1 MFCNYCGSPNPNDSS
16 FCSACGK
23 AIGAHA
29 SPPARAE
36 IPAAGSAVA
45 AGPLPP
51 QPPAPPA
58 VAFPPQPPQM
68 QPQPSAPGKT
78 RVGLWILVGFA
89 ACLVLV
95 ILMALVFRQ
104 NQSASGETSVVI
116 PDSAPVQD
124 NSAAEAPAAPA
135 PAPDNPPAAAPPA
148 QAPPPPAAPQ
158 NPIVGQWKT
167 TTLIGDTILTFT
179 DEGRYTIKSAL
190 VSDAGVYV
198 FSSGDGTL
206 RLQPDAVFSHDIVVW
221 QCQLSGDSLSVVDP
235 DGAGHVY
242 TRLPQ

>member
-1 MFCNYCGSPNPNDSS
+1 MFCNYCGSPNPDDSS

-23 AIGAHA
+23 GIGAHA
-29 SPPARAE
+29 NAPRPE
-36 IPAAGSAVA
+36 IPGPVP
-45 AGPLPP
+45 AGPAASLPAPAQPPVSQPAQLPPPMQP
-51 QPPAPPA
+51 QPPAA
-58 VAFPPQPPQM
+58 
-68 QPQPSAPGKT
+68 GKSKI
-78 RVGLWILVGFA
+78 GLWILVGFA
-89 ACLVLV
+89 ACLVIVLAV
-95 ILMALVFRQ
+95 AWGFRQ
-104 NQSASGETSVVI
+104 NQSAPEQTYAVI
-116 PDSAPVQD
+116 PDSAPVQNLQD
-124 NSAAEAPAAPA
+124 DSAAQA
-135 PAPDNPPAAAPPA
+135 PPAAAPVAPVVDAAPA

-179 DEGRYTIKSAL
+179 DGGRYTIKSAL

-206 RLQPDAVFSHDIVVW
+206 RLQPDAVFSHDVIVW

-242 TRLPQ
+242 TRIQQ

>member
-1 MFCNYCGSPNPNDSS
+1 VFCNYCGSPNPDDSA

-23 AIGAHA
+23 AIGAHLNP
-29 SPPARAE
+29 PPARAE
-36 IPAAGSAVA
+36 ILQPVGAAQSLPAQPHA
-45 AGPLPP
+45 
-51 QPPAPPA
+51 QPPVALPA
-58 VAFPPQPPQM
+58 QPPSQM
-68 QPQPSAPGKT
+68 QPVPPAAAKT
-78 RVGLWILVGFA
+78 KVGVWILVGFA

-95 ILMALVFRQ
+95 IAVAWGFRQ
-104 NQSASGETSVVI
+104 NQTASEQTPGVI
-116 PDSAPVQD
+116 PDSAPVQE
-124 NSAAEAPAAPA
+124 NSAAQTPA
-135 PAPDNPPAAAPPA
+135 PAPENPPAPVADAAPP

-179 DEGRYTIKSAL
+179 GEGRYTIKSAL

-198 FSSGDGTL
+198 FSTGDGTL
-206 RLQPDAVFSHDIVVW
+206 RLQPDAVFSHDIVIW

-242 TRLPQ
+242 TRIQE

>member
-1 MFCNYCGSPNPNDSS
+1 VFCNYCGSPNPDDSS

-23 AIGAHA
+23 AIGAHPNP
-29 SPPARAE
+29 PPARAE
-36 IPAAGSAVA
+36 IPPPVSAAQS
-45 AGPLPP
+45 LHP
-51 QPPAPPA
+51 QPQAQAPVVLPAQ
-58 VAFPPQPPQM
+58 QPPQM
-68 QPQPSAPGKT
+68 QPVAPAAAKT
-78 RVGLWILVGFA
+78 KVGVWILVGFA

-95 ILMALVFRQ
+95 IAVAWGFRQ
-104 NQSASGETSVVI
+104 NQAAPEQTPGVI

-124 NSAAEAPAAPA
+124 NSAAQTPA
-135 PAPDNPPAAAPPA
+135 PVADAAPA

-179 DEGRYTIKSAL
+179 GEGRYTIKSAL

-198 FSSGDGTL
+198 FSAGDGTL
-206 RLQPDAVFSHDIVVW
+206 RLQPDAVFSHDIVIW

-242 TRLPQ
+242 TRIQE